1 MKFLKL
7 TYVAITLLLVV
18 NCSKDDDESNST
30 DTGSSVI
37 NNNESEDQDI
47 PLNVLDQGLSIAGAE
62 KISAALPEPNG
73 STSFDIEN
81 SQSGFLNAGVQF
93 ELQVPSNYAG
103 AYIQIQST
111 DGSQKS
117 GSYFNVPADNFFSFK
132 EKNNKGL
139 KFISQSI
146 PENSSNISTEEI
158 RIDFNDSV
166 PAGKFC
172 YTICVYDTENNI
184 SLPQTVCVEVEAWGG
199 NNEIV
204 GSWKFTKQE
213 ESINGGPIST
223 VNLNE
228 KDCEDPFSETI
239 TCENGNTLSFTNEY
253 CDTTTNLVLNI
264 NADGTQSIISE
275 FIDESFDFTNSRL
288 QCTEVLRIEDIKFE
302 SSGNWAYD
310 EEERIITFIEFEN
323 TETVNGVVDSEVV
336 EDFGFEIELLSV
348 NATSLIVQVTE
359 TYTDFNSSPEAS
371 EIKTLTTKFFFEK

>member
-7 TYVAITLLLVV
+7 TYVAIALLLAV
-18 NCSKDDDESNST
+18 NCSKDDDGSSSA
-30 DTGSSVI
+30 DTGSSVL
-37 NNNESEDQDI
+37 NNNESENQDI
-47 PLNVLDQGLSIAGAE
+47 PLNVLDQGLSIVGAE
-62 KISAALPEPNG
+62 KISEALPEPNG
-73 STSFDIEN
+73 ATSFDVEN

-117 GSYFNVPADNFFSFK
+117 ESYFNVPAESLFSFK
-132 EKNNKGL
+132 VKNNKGL

-146 PENSSNISTEEI
+146 TENNPNISTEEI
-158 RIDFNDSV
+158 RIDFNESV

-199 NNEIV
+199 NSEIV

-213 ESINGGPIST
+213 ESTNGGPIST

-228 KDCEDPFSETI
+228 KDCEDPFSDTI
-239 TCENGNTLSFTNEY
+239 TCEDGNTLNYTSNY

-288 QCTEVLRIEDIKFE
+288 QCIEVLRVEDIKFE

-310 EEERIITFIEFEN
+310 EEERIITFIEFAN
-323 TETVNGVVDSEVV
+323 TETINGVVDSEVV
-336 EDFGFEIELLSV
+336 EDFGFEIELVSV
-348 NATSLIVQVTE
+348 SASSLVVQVTD
-359 TYTDFNSSPEAS
+359 TYTDFNSSSEEPET
-371 EIKTLTTKFFFEK
+371 KTTKFFFEK